1 MVRKFLSLK
10 SGAYYAIFAGK
21 FFPFKA
27 PLSSRYD
34 QDIPEGNRFDI
45 PMLLGYVEA
54 MQLRMGLVID
64 LTKTDRFYDK
74 RSLTELGIG
83 HFKLKCEG

>member
-1 MVRKFLSLK
+1 MFYLCGPLSL
-10 SGAYYAIFAGK
+10 YVDHFL
-21 FFPFKA
+21 PFKV

-34 QDIPEGNRFDI
+34 CDIPDSNKFDI
-45 PMLLGYVEA
+45 SMLLSYVEA

-74 RSLTELGIG
+74 RVLTEVGIG
-83 HFKLKCEG
+83 HYKLKCEG